1 MDEDELHSLSLDD
14 MSDSKCL
21 SEIPQKTLIYTA
33 DNIKS
38 EITFEDEQ
46 ITETTFLE
54 LPTEQVC
61 QVEIETS
68 LDYAEENTNN
78 TIGEMCELQDEDEHI
93 ELNDSQLSDA
103 LNDHNYTSQEIVSSP
118 PRLDSVKDLLLSQI
132 VSNRSHSETVP
143 TNVTNFVDN
152 TIIKMKILRMENVEK
167 KPDECASQTNNI
179 NLPSNCS
186 EPLEVEANDEYFESL
201 YKNLNEND
209 IVLNSLLTDTMNCA
223 KEIFNECNVSTLKT
237 EEEFRAFIT
246 EKVKKLTKIAN
257 ITGSMRDQSVQ
268 TFSKGF
274 LRKRHRMNHNAK
286 RDLLDSSD
294 SSNID
299 SDNTD
304 SENENKCILIEPSPK
319 VDRLRV
325 VDNDT
330 EPSRRVEYD
339 DGIDLSKYI
348 KIDITNRK
356 LRQMSCDIKSEE
368 DNSCTSADDTDK
380 EIERLTNLNGLKKRN
395 LQSRHG
401 KPKDKNKPKPLSV
414 KNTNNLEEDDDD
426 MEVYDTENSFKES
439 DDEIITENQYLSR
452 FNEQIKMQLLND
464 SNSDSGLSDQS
475 DYNMSK
481 ECSSTENETK
491 TDVVDKFLQVFKC
504 ESDEVLKDY
513 SNNETKDKS
522 EIEIISK
529 ESDSLDVSDEIWNDS
544 FIQQKRSKKS
554 LEKLLA
560 EAEKRN
566 QNEEIVLSSESD
578 YSDAE
583 PEPVEEKTRII
594 KPMLRMDQLANE
606 TRAAQKS
613 ETERIRR
620 LDKKHTILAKAVKN
634 AGQSNKSSLILDY
647 LEKTKTFVKVDDEI
661 VNKLKPHQVDGVKFM
676 YDSCYGGIDHTK
688 KNTGSGC
695 ILAHCMGLGKT
706 LQLIALLHTVI
717 SYKELN
723 TTKVLVLCPKSTVMN
738 WADELQRWLG
748 PLKSKTNIKVFVF
761 PDSSDISDK
770 LRVLEEWSLSSTN
783 RAGCLLVGYEAFR
796 TLVFYHSYK
805 NRGNLSSSKLEN
817 IRDSVNKYLLEPGA
831 DLVVCDEGHIIKNSK
846 SAISLAVAK
855 IITPKRIILTG
866 TPIQNN
872 LKEYYSMVN
881 FIKPLYLGTEKEFA
895 NLYANPIKN
904 GQHKDSG
911 KKDITVMKQRS
922 YVLHKKLSKFV
933 QRKEAELLKTFLPQK
948 FEYVLF
954 IPMTAVQNTLYEY
967 ILEAIA
973 SRGDSRGKSLI
984 TDYTV
989 LRKIWTHPKVL
1000 EDAWKNANQKNKK
1013 DSKKSG
1019 LQHSDDD
1026 QPDDI
1031 YDSQTGLISVTNDWW
1046 RKYLTKKDLE
1056 TIMPSN
1062 KLRTM
1067 FSILRMCEEKG
1078 EKCLIF
1084 SAFVAVLN
1092 VVEYFF
1098 KKITE
1103 SDPEILQH
1111 THIHTN
1117 FKASNTWINGQD
1129 YYRLDGK
1136 TPKNIRHEM
1145 IKRFN
1150 SEANR
1155 RARVFLIS
1163 AKAGG
1168 QGINLIGANRVII
1181 LDTSWNPSND
1191 QQNIFRI
1198 FRLGQKKN
1206 CYIYRLIAMGTME
1219 EKVYSRSV
1227 TKQAM
1232 SFRVVDEQQID
1243 RHYNM
1248 AELAELYTLTKP
1260 VQSERTMPVLPKD
1273 TILAHLLRQSELVYK
1288 YHEHDSLLENKVEQ
1302 ELSEQEKADA
1312 WDTYERELQMNLA
1325 QQEGLTADKNPN
1337 SMPASK
1343 LNPYLGAV
1351 PGLDMQTLLNYSLQS
1366 ASLIPQ
1372 YGYGLNQSYLDTL
1385 NMYQKFSS
1393 LRYPD
1398 MNAEINNFTASPF
1411 GVMNSTN
1418 ANRIQSNASLMSN
1431 MQSLANAKQHSRE
1444 FGLFDAQKSRTG
1456 QSLAHPPLHH
1466 GLASESPTLASLSAN
1481 ANVNNVLSGLGQYKQ
1496 MMDNP
1501 LSNLL
1506 NYSAQGYSS
1515 LGQGG
1520 GILPNLNVPNEI
1532 YTDKVL
1538 EAVENLNKKDKAGK
1552 SRSSIDQNIVQKAMN
1567 PQEIRS
1573 ANVPVVSSVDLT
1585 SSTPLNVP
1593 VAASTFAKN
1602 ATSVMKH
1609 PGQPTTSVDLT
1620 TTTTPLSSK
1629 KALTLPNIL
1638 RQTSM
1643 TNLQN
1648 DDDKS
1653 VKTANS
1659 GNASF
1664 SLGYSRDGAPTLS
1677 KDFLKNNAAMQIIPT
1692 TSPPGT
1698 SSITKQ
1704 LNEMSPSISL
1714 TAVNPPTE
1722 NSKARTQDLQ
1732 KSTNS
1737 PTTFNKSKK
1746 SVNSN
1751 IFSLSKSSSSS
1762 LPNLPT
1768 SKTISVREKAMP
1780 VIFPLA
1786 KKTPAEISS
1795 IIGSEIGKVSVTPVK
1810 AVNSSKST
1818 NSSSSISV
1826 KPLSGTQLVTKLNP
1840 NVSKLSQQFRPT
1852 INTQISNDT
1861 GASNSSKDISFQG
1874 ENRKRSAES
1883 PKANL
1888 KRSKLANDSIQFN

>member
-1 MDEDELHSLSLDD
+1 MDEDELNSPSLDAE

-21 SEIPQKTLIYTA
+21 SQVSQINCFFSE

-54 LPTEQVC
+54 LPTEQVYH

-68 LDYAEENTNN
+68 QQEENTNHS
-78 TIGEMCELQDEDEHI
+78 IGEMCELQNDDEHV
-93 ELNDSQLSDA
+93 ELNESQLSDA
-103 LNDHNYTSQEIVSSP
+103 LNDHNYTSQEIVLSP

-132 VSNRSHSETVP
+132 VSNRSQSETVP

-167 KPDECASQTNNI
+167 KTDETSNS

-209 IVLNSLLTDTMNCA
+209 VGLNSLLTDTMNCA
-223 KEIFNECNVSTLKT
+223 KEIFNECNLSTLKT
-237 EEEFRAFIT
+237 ENEFRAFIA
-246 EKVKKLTKIAN
+246 EKVKKLAIIAN
-257 ITGSMRDQSVQ
+257 ITHSTTDQSVQ

-274 LRKRHRMNHNAK
+274 LRKRHRLNRNAK
-286 RDLLDSSD
+286 RNLLDSSD
-294 SSNID
+294 SSNLD
-299 SDNTD
+299 SDNSD
-304 SENENKCILIEPSPK
+304 SNDENKSIISEPSSK
-319 VDRLRV
+319 VDILRG
-325 VDNDT
+325 VDNDSDR
-330 EPSRRVEYD
+330 SRKVEYD

-356 LRQMSCDIKSEE
+356 FRQMSCDVKSEE
-368 DNSCTSADDTDK
+368 ENSCSSADDTDK
-380 EIERLTNLNGLKKRN
+380 EIERLTNLNGLKKRHIQN
-395 LQSRHG
+395 RNI
-401 KPKDKNKPKPLSV
+401 KPKDKNKPKALSL
-414 KNTNNLEEDDDD
+414 KDTNTLEDDDD
-426 MEVYDTENSFKES
+426 YMEAYDTDNNFKES

-481 ECSSTENETK
+481 ESSSTDNETK
-491 TDVVDKFLQVFKC
+491 TDVVDKFLKVFKC
-504 ESDEVLKDY
+504 ESDEVLKDD
-513 SNNETKDKS
+513 SINEAKEKS
-522 EIEIISK
+522 EAEIISK
-529 ESDSLDVSDEIWNDS
+529 ESDSLDV
-544 FIQQKRSKKS
+544 K
-554 LEKLLA
+554 
-560 EAEKRN
+560 AEKRN
-566 QNEEIVLSSESD
+566 QNEEIVLSSESE

-620 LDKKHTILAKAVKN
+620 LDKKHAILAKALKN
-634 AGQSNKSSLILDY
+634 IGHSNKGGLILDY
-647 LEKTKTFVKVDDEI
+647 LEKTKTLIKVDDEI
-661 VNKLKPHQVDGVKFM
+661 VNKLKPHQIDGVKFM
-676 YDSCYGGIDHTK
+676 YDSCYGGIDHSK
-688 KNTGSGC
+688 KNSGSGC

-717 SYKELN
+717 SFKELN

-805 NRGNLSSSKLEN
+805 NRGNLSSSKLES
-817 IRDSVNKYLLEPGA
+817 IRDLVNKYLLEPGA

-954 IPMTAVQNTLYEY
+954 LPMTAVQNTLYEY

-1000 EDAWKNANQKNKK
+1000 EDAWKNANNKNKK
-1013 DSKKSG
+1013 DTKKSG
-1019 LQHSDDD
+1019 CPHSDDD

-1046 RKYLTKKDLE
+1046 RKYLSKKDLE

-1111 THIHTN
+1111 THIPTN
-1117 FKASNTWINGQD
+1117 FKASNTWIKGQD

-1260 VQSERTMPVLPKD
+1260 VQSERTMPLLPKD

-1325 QQEGLTADKNPN
+1325 QQEGLPADKNAN
-1337 SMPASK
+1337 AMTAAK
-1343 LNPYLGAV
+1343 LNSYLGAV
-1351 PGLDMQTLLNYSLQS
+1351 PSLDMQTLLNYSLQS

-1393 LRYPD
+1393 MRYPD
-1398 MNAEINNFTASPF
+1398 MNTEINNFAASPF
-1411 GVMNSTN
+1411 GVLNSANTN
-1418 ANRIQSNASLMSN
+1418 RMQSNASLVSN
-1431 MQSLANAKQHSRE
+1431 MQSLATAKQHSRE
-1444 FGLFDAQKSRTG
+1444 FGLFDVQKSRTG
-1456 QSLAHPPLHH
+1456 QSINHPPLHH
-1466 GLASESPTLASLSAN
+1466 GLGSESSTLASLSAN

-1496 MMDNP
+1496 MLDNP

-1506 NYSAQGYSS
+1506 NYSAQSYPS
-1515 LGQGG
+1515 LGQGSG
-1520 GILPNLNVPNEI
+1520 LLPNLNAPNEI
-1532 YTDKVL
+1532 YADKML
-1538 EAVENLNKKDKAGK
+1538 EAVESLNKKDKGGK
-1552 SRSSIDQNIVQKAMN
+1552 LRTSIDQNTLQKAMN

-1573 ANVPVVSSVDLT
+1573 TTAPLVSSVDLT
-1585 SSTPLNVP
+1585 STIPVTVP
-1593 VAASTFAKN
+1593 GAVSTFAKN
-1602 ATSVMKH
+1602 ATSAKKH
-1609 PGQPTTSVDLT
+1609 QGQPTTSVDLT
-1620 TTTTPLSSK
+1620 TVTTTPMSSK
-1629 KALTLPNIL
+1629 KALPNIL
-1638 RQTSM
+1638 RQTNM
-1643 TNLQN
+1643 TSLQN

-1653 VKTANS
+1653 VKTPKP
-1659 GNASF
+1659 GNPSF
-1664 SLGYSRDGAPTLS
+1664 PLGYSRDGASALP

-1704 LNEMSPSISL
+1704 LNEMSP
-1714 TAVNPPTE
+1714 
-1722 NSKARTQDLQ
+1722 
-1732 KSTNS
+1732 
-1737 PTTFNKSKK
+1737 
-1746 SVNSN
+1746 
-1751 IFSLSKSSSSS
+1751 
-1762 LPNLPT
+1762 
-1768 SKTISVREKAMP
+1768 
-1780 VIFPLA
+1780 
-1786 KKTPAEISS
+1786 
-1795 IIGSEIGKVSVTPVK
+1795 
-1810 AVNSSKST
+1810 
-1818 NSSSSISV
+1818 
-1826 KPLSGTQLVTKLNP
+1826 
-1840 NVSKLSQQFRPT
+1840 T
-1852 INTQISNDT
+1852 INTQISND
-1861 GASNSSKDISFQG
+1861 GAAPNESNLPKDVNFQG
-1874 ENRKRSAES
+1874 DIRKRSAENS
-1883 PKANL
+1883 KANVTTFRASYHL
-1888 KRSKLANDSIQFN
+1888 I